1 MHLGLTQLHVFKV
14 NALSEKG
21 DQGILSRKERV
32 VYFPWKKKKKQQTCQ
47 QCTGGEWG
55 LRKLL
60 DFMIRRLHRDFIASG
75 SNEAKANFQGKWVA
89 GNE

>member
-32 VYFPWKKKKKQQTCQ
+32 VYFSWKKIVNNVQ
-47 QCTGGEWG
+47 EE
-55 LRKLL
+55 
-60 DFMIRRLHRDFIASG
+60 
-75 SNEAKANFQGKWVA
+75 NEDL
-89 GNE
+89 EEY

>member
-21 DQGILSRKERV
+21 DEGILSRKERV
-32 VYFPWKKKKKQQTCQ
+32 VYLSWKKKKNTCQ

-75 SNEAKANFQGKWVA
+75 SNEAKASFQEKWVS
-89 GNE
+89 GNQ